1 MRWQICPTRLVPLRP
16 IGVLMLLA
24 LVAAA
29 ALGGCAPAPLLPYTA
44 DTTPLALFP
53 LADAGVRDGR
63 ARFREIYCAVLEAR
77 RNELPDYRPCDEAL
91 TRVGREPAS
100 NGVPVDLGLSTRRLA
115 VAFVSGLAYDC
126 FEPWLEPPG
135 TVVAHLA
142 KQGYEMS
149 VIRVEGL
156 SSSGRNA
163 LLIRNAIMERSP
175 EPDAPRLVLVGYSKG
190 APDILE
196 AIVAYP
202 EILSRVAAVVT
213 VAGAVG
219 GSALTNSLEQS
230 QANLLRHFPGAQ
242 CPPGDGGAVE
252 SLRPEVRKSWLAANT
267 LPRDVRYYSLVT
279 FPQPDHIS
287 SVLESLYKKLSRV
300 DARND
305 SQLVFY
311 DQVIPG
317 STLVGYV
324 NADHL
329 AVAMPVLRTH
339 PALRSTLLDH
349 NAYPREA
356 LAEAILRFVEEDLR
370 TLPPV
375 GRDLTGRPGS

>member
-1 MRWQICPTRLVPLRP
+1 MRWQIGPTLMRL
-16 IGVLMLLA
+16 A
-24 LVAAA
+24 FVAAA
-29 ALGGCAPAPLLPYTA
+29 ALGGCASAPLLPYTT
-44 DTTPLALFP
+44 DTTPLVLFP
-53 LADAGVRDGR
+53 LVDAGVRDGR
-63 ARFREIYCAVLEAR
+63 GRFREIYCAVLEAR

-91 TRVGREPAS
+91 TRVGREPAGS
-100 NGVPVDLGLSTRRLA
+100 GVPVDMGPSPRRLA
-115 VAFVSGLAYDC
+115 AAFVSGLSYDC

-135 TVVAHLA
+135 TVAAHLA

-149 VIRVEGL
+149 LIRVEGL

-163 LLIRNAIMERSP
+163 LLIRNAIMEQPP
-175 EPDAPRLVLVGYSKG
+175 EPDAPRLVLLGYSKG

-219 GSALTNSLEQS
+219 GSPVTKGVEQS
-230 QANLLRHFPGAQ
+230 HVNLLRHFPGAQ
-242 CPPGDGGAVE
+242 CPPGDGGAIE
-252 SLRPEVRKSWLAANT
+252 SLRPEVRKSWLATNT

-279 FPQPDHIS
+279 FPQPDRIS
-287 SVLESLYKKLSRV
+287 TILGSLHKKLSSV

-329 AVAMPVLRTH
+329 AVAMPVARTH
-339 PALRSTLLDH
+339 STLGATLLNH
-349 NAYPREA
+349 NDYPREA

-370 TLPPV
+370 TLAPHQP
-375 GRDLTGRPGS
+375 RPGS